1 MKLPKREDK
10 FVVNVTYEGD
20 DCSFYGFVVSG
31 VHIEIRG
38 DDVKPDFV
46 WYYVCAD
53 KVYDG
58 LFSGKCLHVAL
69 CLEHALEFIAEK
81 LTPYQEQEEKADE
94 EPAAEAVESVNP
106 EVVPG
111 NMVFNRSGS
120 VRDGNDSRESAG
132 SLCSSDSVCGI
143 PSGFPGKILR
153 GCVIPEAAAA
163 LDHVFTSFNSLA
175 ADLLHMQYV
184 LAPAPSG
191 TGGAA
196 YV

>member
-20 DCSFYGFVVSG
+20 KCSFYGVVVSG

-58 LFSGKCLHVAL
+58 LFSGRCLHVAL

-81 LTPYQEQEEKADE
+81 LTPYQEQEEKTDE
-94 EPAAEAVESVNP
+94 EPAAEAVESSNREDEVWEGSGAAKLPGAVSDDPDTENP
-106 EVVPG
+106 
-111 NMVFNRSGS
+111 FSSCGS
-120 VRDGNDSRESAG
+120 DNTDSCTERIF
-132 SLCSSDSVCGI
+132 L
-143 PSGFPGKILR
+143 
-153 GCVIPEAAAA
+153 GCVIPEAATA
-163 LDHVFTSFNSLA
+163 LDHVFDSFNSLA

-191 TGGAA
+191 EGGAA

>member
-1 MKLPKREDK
+1 MKLPKREEK
-10 FVVNVTYEGD
+10 FVVNMTYEGD

-31 VHIEIRG
+31 VHIEIWG

-58 LFSGKCLHVAL
+58 LFSGRCLHVAL

-106 EVVPG
+106 EVAAE
-111 NMVFNRSGS
+111 NMVSGQPGS
-120 VRDGNDSRESAG
+120 GTDGNDSRKSAG

-143 PSGFPGKILR
+143 PSGFPGKIPR

-163 LDHVFTSFNSLA
+163 LNHMFDSFNSLA
-175 ADLLHMQYV
+175 ADLLHMQHV
-184 LAPAPSG
+184 LSPALSG
-191 TGGAA
+191 EGGAA